1 MTCEAAALLLPLHFQ
16 LLLLG
21 ARRGAVCREIASWS
35 RSRPLSPIL
44 AMNGYPLQSHQL
56 LNAPI
61 FASHPSTNQL
71 QPGSFA
77 SSSNI
82 ASCHSYPFPTNAC
95 QPTRSNGIVVPDSW
109 DNNKTLSPPLPIN
122 RQLLQSALLY
132 SLCNPRQQQLLR
144 QYVSLAA
151 NNAQID
157 SGQLNYGP
165 LTADIAKAA
174 VESDKTPPRPTVN
187 MQQHARG
194 TK

>member
-21 ARRGAVCREIASWS
+21 ARRGAVCREIATWS
-35 RSRPLSPIL
+35 RVRPLSPIL

-56 LNAPI
+56 LTAPV

-77 SSSNI
+77 SSS
-82 ASCHSYPFPTNAC
+82 SCHSYPFPTNAR
-95 QPTRSNGIVVPDSW
+95 QPTRSSGIVVPDCW
-109 DNNKTLSPPLPIN
+109 DNNKTLSPPLQIN

-132 SLCNPRQQQLLR
+132 SLCSPAQQQLLR

-151 NNAQID
+151 SNAQID
-157 SGQLNYGP
+157 SSQLNYGP
-165 LTADIAKAA
+165 LTADIVNAT
-174 VESDKTPPRPTVN
+174 VESNRTSPSCPTVD